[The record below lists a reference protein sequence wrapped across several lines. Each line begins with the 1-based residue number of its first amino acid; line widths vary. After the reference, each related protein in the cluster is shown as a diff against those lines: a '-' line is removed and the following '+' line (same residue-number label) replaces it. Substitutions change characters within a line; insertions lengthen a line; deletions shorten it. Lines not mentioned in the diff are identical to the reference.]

1 MTTETGE
8 SNQRLDARRNREQ
21 VIEAAL
27 GLLARN
33 PDASMQEV
41 ADASRVGRTTVYR
54 HFQTKDELISALL
67 RQSVEHTWREAQV
80 VFERGEPLAETLA
93 KLSRAMVAIGVRYRF
108 MLNYS
113 TLVSADLKTSRH
125 TVDSPIRA
133 YFLACQERGE
143 IRDDL
148 PIQWIMSSYQ
158 ALSLVA
164 MQDLAAGFDDEEE
177 AARLLGESLAAILVK
192 R

>member
-1 MTTETGE
+1 MSTEAGE
-8 SNQRLDARRNREQ
+8 PQQRLDARRNREQ

-27 GLLARN
+27 VLLASN
-33 PDASMQEV
+33 PDASMQDV
-41 ADASRVGRTTVYR
+41 ADASQVGRTTVYR
-54 HFQTKDELISALL
+54 NFQTKDELISALL
-67 RQSVEHTWREAQV
+67 RHSVEHTWREAQAV
-80 VFERGEPLAETLA
+80 IERGEPLARTLA
-93 KLSRAMVAIGVRYRF
+93 DLSRAMVAIGVRYRF
-108 MLNYS
+108 MLSYS
-113 TLVSADLKTSRH
+113 TLVSADLETSRQ
-125 TVDSPIRA
+125 TEGSPIRS

-148 PIQWIMSSYQ
+148 PIQWIISCYQ

-177 AARLLGESLAAILVK
+177 TARLLGESLAAILAK